1 MENPIINSIMTK
13 ESKVNNNS
21 STRNKTKNSDNINN
35 TETDNQFSYNL
46 YTDKVEKYH
55 KISDLINNNKN
66 DDELNMKL
74 NFYQILSKSKI
85 IIKRIKKMKIW
96 LKIIIL

>member
-1 MENPIINSIMTK
+1 MTK
-13 ESKVNNNS
+13 ESKANNNS

-35 TETDNQFSYNL
+35 TDTDNQFSYNPHKA
-46 YTDKVEKYH
+46 KVEKYH

>member
-35 TETDNQFSYNL
+35 IETGNHFSYNL

-55 KISDLINNNKN
+55 KI
-66 DDELNMKL
+66 
-74 NFYQILSKSKI
+74 
-85 IIKRIKKMKIW
+85 R
-96 LKIIIL
+96 